1 MATSMEQFVVDA
13 AASSSAHSSMVTP
26 LHREVCL
33 GSEVLEV
40 LLIELFLQRIIM
52 FLLII
57 DMMFAVVIG
66 LKELNINRLLAHLL
80 HS

>member
-1 MATSMEQFVVDA
+1 MLLHLPRLIRAWLHLYTERVVQ
-13 AASSSAHSSMVTP
+13 
-26 LHREVCL
+26 
-33 GSEVLEV
+33 EVLEV

-52 FLLII
+52 FLLIV

-80 HS
+80 NS